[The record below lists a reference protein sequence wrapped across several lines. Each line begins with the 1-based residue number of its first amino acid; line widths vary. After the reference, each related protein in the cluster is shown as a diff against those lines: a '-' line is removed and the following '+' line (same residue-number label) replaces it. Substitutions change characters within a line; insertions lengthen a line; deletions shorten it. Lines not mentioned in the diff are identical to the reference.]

1 MLVVRPDEMVL
12 FFCQTVGGLE
22 KILLSGFE
30 VSCSSRK
37 VYRLICWFNKNMKIL
52 VRSTFNTWG
61 VVTR

>member
-12 FFCQTVGGLE
+12 FLCQTVGGLE

-37 VYRLICWFNKNMKIL
+37 VYRLICSFNKKMKSL
-52 VRSTFNTWG
+52 VRSTFNTRG
-61 VVTR
+61 VVTQ